1 MKPRTPEVTPQDDLF
16 RSRLENLIS
25 PRHPLVLLAQR
36 IDGEGLNTEFGTFY
50 EDAVVG
56 QPPKAT
62 RLMTGL
68 PYLKHTYSLSDE
80 ALVERWVENPYW
92 QAFCGV
98 EYFQHEAP
106 IHPSGL
112 SRYRTRLGPAGCEEL
127 LRRTIVAGM
136 AEGVIQKRDLTEVLV
151 DTAVMEKA
159 ITYPTDSKLY
169 LKSLLRLNRVAWQSG
184 IELRQSYTRT
194 AKRMAVQIGRYAHAK
209 QYRRMHRELKKLKGR
224 LGRVVRDLERKTAS
238 WDVVPEALTREL
250 ALAQRL
256 LTQQRTGSNKLYSLH
271 APEAECVS
279 KGKAHKRYEFGVKVG
294 VVACLKKPFIL
305 AAHALPGRPYDGH
318 TLMRSL
324 AHATLNTGVKIKT
337 AVADKGYRGHE
348 AWPGARIVLPGQ
360 RSGTP
365 GERRWRRSRLRR
377 RSVIEALIGHMKVD
391 GLMDRNWLK
400 GTAGDAMHA
409 ILCAAGQNLRLL
421 LRAIAAFLR
430 LDLPVVLEWFRS
442 LRLFPFGPPSD
453 HEVDVLRL
461 PA

>member
-16 RSRLENLIS
+16 RSRLENLVS
-25 PRHPLVLLAQR
+25 PRHPLVRPAKR
-36 IDGEGLNTEFGTFY
+36 IDWDALNERLGAYY
-50 EDAVVG
+50 EDAAVG
-56 QPPKAT
+56 QPPKPT
-62 RLMTGL
+62 RLMAGL
-68 PYLKHTYSLSDE
+68 LYLKHAYSLSDE

-92 QAFCGV
+92 QAFCG
-98 EYFQHEAP
+98 EEFFQHEAP
-106 IHPSGL
+106 IHPTSL
-112 SRYRTRLGPAGCEEL
+112 TRYRKRLGPTGCEEL
-127 LRRTIVAGM
+127 LRLTLAAGITQ
-136 AEGVIQKRDLTEVLV
+136 GVIQERDLTEVLV
-151 DTAVMEKA
+151 DTTVMEKA

-169 LKSLLRLNRVAWQSG
+169 LKSLLRLNRVAQQSG
-184 IELRQSYTRT
+184 VELRQSYTRT
-194 AKRMAVQIGRYAHAK
+194 AKRMAAQIGRYAHAK

-238 WDVVPEALTREL
+238 WDAVPETMTREL

-256 LTQQRTGSNKLYSLH
+256 LSQERSGSNKLYSLH
-271 APEAECVS
+271 APEAECIS

-324 AHATLNTGVKIKT
+324 AQATLNTGVPIKT

-348 AWPGARIVLPGQ
+348 TWPGAKVILPGQ
-360 RSGTP
+360 RSSTST
-365 GERRWRRSRLRR
+365 ERRWRRSRLRR
-377 RSVIEALIGHMKVD
+377 RSVIEALIGHMKVA

-430 LDLPVVLEWFRS
+430 LDLRALLAGR
-442 LRLFPFGPPSD
+442 
-453 HEVDVLRL
+453 
-461 PA
+461 